1 MSHRPA
7 TSHPCAIWFGS
18 PDTVA
23 ALLRRDVRSHHIV
36 AYPLRTSGRSASFCR
51 CLATPISCMHL
62 MPAIRCVW
70 SVTYTF
76 NALPA
81 PCAWRGHDGPDV
93 RRLGNARVRPGAESH
108 WTRDSS
114 GALPHQE
121 VGLEPQGTC
130 RYRSPAGRWSRCLGH
145 AVTLEPPCAGVGP
158 GATSHVASPEPSP
171 VV

>member
-70 SVTYTF
+70 PVTYTF

-108 WTRDSS
+108 WTRGGGS
-114 GALPHQE
+114 GATGHVP
-121 VGLEPQGTC
+121 VPKSC
-130 RYRSPAGRWSRCLGH
+130 RAVVPVPRPRGDARASLRRGWACSHESRGESRAFSCR
-145 AVTLEPPCAGVGP
+145 VTGSVPR
-158 GATSHVASPEPSP
+158 AT
-171 VV
+171 